1 MSIIIRPVRS
11 NEDLKSIIRLFR
23 DYAAGLNI
31 DLTFQDFA
39 LELESL
45 PGKYSP
51 PTGELLLAVDANT
64 KDHIGCVGIRPL
76 LLPESPKSCEM
87 KRLYVNPA
95 GRGRGLGRALADK
108 ALEAA
113 RDLGY
118 ERILLD
124 TLQSMNTARGLYES
138 LGFEQC
144 EKYYNNPLPGVV
156 YLSKDLV
163 GA

>member
-1 MSIIIRPVRS
+1 MLNTIKPVRS
-11 NEDLKSIIRLFR
+11 DEDLKSIVGLFQ
-23 DYAAGLNI
+23 DYAASLDI

-45 PGKYSP
+45 PGKYAP
-51 PTGELLLAVDANT
+51 PVGELLLAMDVVT
-64 KDHIGCVGIRPL
+64 EKPIGCVGIRPL
-76 LLPESPKSCEM
+76 LLPNGPKSCEM

-95 GRGRGLGRALADK
+95 WRGRGLGRALANK

-124 TLQSMNTARGLYES
+124 TLQEMNIARALYKS
-138 LGFEQC
+138 LGFEEC

-156 YLSKDLV
+156 YLSKNL
-163 GA
+163 AKA